1 MCKNLLNKAWWL
13 WDMQISLIM
22 LHANRSAHLSSHAE
36 SCIAADGAD
45 AVRMMGSLHS
55 AFYQKNVC
63 FLQHVENTKWR
74 CTRFIKIRTICLNQK
89 RLNPL
94 LWKSVK
100 CLQDTYTLAHIVRN
114 HCASNTSSCQENGN
128 FAKLASACISSASN
142 TRPPAHCKLLLVK
155 HPWSLREAAR
165 SLREA
170 SWSLVKPR
178 DASVKPPWSFREVSV
193 KPFYQ

>member
-74 CTRFIKIRTICLNQK
+74 CTRFIKIRTICLHQK
-89 RLNPL
+89 RLNPF

-142 TRPPAHCKLLLVK
+142 TRPPAHCKLLLLQCRTAHYWAV
-155 HPWSLREAAR
+155 
-165 SLREA
+165 
-170 SWSLVKPR
+170 
-178 DASVKPPWSFREVSV
+178 
-193 KPFYQ
+193 Q